1 MIAPH
6 SMSATTVQGGH
17 HQRSER
23 DAYTHANGEK
33 FGAGHGIGAA

>member
-23 DAYTHANGEK
+23 DANTHADREK
-33 FGAGHGIGAA
+33 FGAGHGIDPA